1 MEVIES
7 RMSRAAEEAEG
18 MEAYDYLIINDDL
31 EVCVREMHRI
41 IVGEHR
47 RTIRNKEFMNQI
59 KAELQGNVK
68 GE

>member
-1 MEVIES
+1 M
-7 RMSRAAEEAEG
+7 RRAAQEAEG
-18 MEAYDYLIINDDL
+18 MDAYDYLIINDDL

-47 RTIRNKEFMNQI
+47 RTFRNMEFMNQI
-59 KAELQGNVK
+59 KKELQGNLE